1 MMFHCA
7 WVRSIPTIDHRL
19 TSLRIPDVLPI
30 WFRCLGAAV
39 VFVRRALASSRPAHL
54 RVNEVR
60 RTFFQATSARA
71 RLDPIRRGSKPAR

>member
-39 VFVRRALASSRPAHL
+39 VFVRRALVPFYRGFEGFT
-54 RVNEVR
+54 VTVTWVEDR
-60 RTFFQATSARA
+60 RATV
-71 RLDPIRRGSKPAR
+71 GFGE